1 MTGYRETL
9 AVANRA
15 VVHGREPEQKVIRD
29 LLRRARQG
37 AGGLVLLDGEPG
49 SGKSQLLRGATDEA
63 AEQGFSLVAGA
74 ADQLSQAIPF
84 SALRA
89 ALREPFAWLTDDEPG
104 RDRPDAAAWWIT
116 KTRTRIEKRAALAPV
131 LVCLDDLNWASLA
144 TLAALQAL
152 PRDLKRLPVAWLL
165 ARSNTSQCPTE
176 FLFDQLEKEDG
187 ASRVTLA
194 PLDEDSVV
202 AMVTDAFGAHP
213 DHALMD
219 LTRGAAGNPSLV
231 AELVG
236 GLRDDH
242 AVHVA
247 GGRAVLTSARLPQRI
262 HRLAKRRLDGLS

>member
-1 MTGYRETL
+1 MTAMISDSSPGARRGLPPRDRPVGPE
-9 AVANRA
+9 VPRGRA
-15 VVHGREPEQKVIRD
+15 AEQKIIGD
-29 LLRRARQG
+29 LLRRAQRG
-37 AGGLVLLDGEPG
+37 EGGVVLVEGEPG
-49 SGKSQLLRGATDEA
+49 VGRSLLLRDATDEA
-63 AEQGFSLVAGA
+63 AEQGFSLAAGA

-84 SALRA
+84 SPLRA

-104 RDRPDAAAWWIT
+104 RDRPDAVAWWIT
-116 KTRTRIEKRAALAPV
+116 KTRARLEQRAAVTPV

-165 ARSNTSQCPTE
+165 ARSSTSQCPAE

-187 ASRVTLA
+187 AVRVTLA

-202 AMVTDAFGAHP
+202 AMLTDAFGAHP
-213 DHALMD
+213 DQALMD

-247 GGRAVLTSARLPQRI
+247 GG
-262 HRLAKRRLDGLS
+262 

>member
-84 SALRA
+84 AALRA

-116 KTRTRIEKRAALAPV
+116 KTRARLEQRAALAPV

-144 TLAALQAL
+144 TLAAL
-152 PRDLKRLPVAWLL
+152 PAWLL

-262 HRLAKRRLDGLS
+262 HRLAQRRLDGLS